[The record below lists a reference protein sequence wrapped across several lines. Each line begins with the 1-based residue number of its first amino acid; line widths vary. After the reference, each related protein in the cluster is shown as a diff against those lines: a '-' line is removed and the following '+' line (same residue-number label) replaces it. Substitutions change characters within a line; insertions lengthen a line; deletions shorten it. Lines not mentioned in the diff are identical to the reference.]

1 MDEFASEVGE
11 IPSSVHVGERDL
23 REDCGPRCQ
32 GKIVSFNPRKG
43 FGFLREVG
51 NQGDETGSDIFVH
64 KQSLVVEG
72 DASKEFVL
80 SEGDIVSYVLSKEED
95 GKRLRYS
102 HKNTLFSLQSNAIS
116 HVQAVVR
123 LETQT
128 TESRAPQVDDII
140 DKKKGRQ
147 NTCQALLFI

>member
-1 MDEFASEVGE
+1 MVPAQKLTYASISLLGQEAQESEAQVEEFASEVGD
-11 IPSSVHVGERDL
+11 IPSSVNVGERNL
-23 REDCGPRCQ
+23 KEDHGPRCQ

-51 NQGDETGSDIFVH
+51 NQGDETGSDIFIH

-72 DASKEFVL
+72 DAAKEFVL

-102 HKNTLFSLQSNAIS
+102 HKNTLISSKGTAIS

-123 LETQT
+123 LET
-128 TESRAPQVDDII
+128 
-140 DKKKGRQ
+140 
-147 NTCQALLFI
+147 